1 MNIDEWLKTQPKEVQ
16 EEFDR
21 MESKQK
27 EITNREM
34 PVSQIYYGNK
44 PIAST
49 NIEKLKYFPNS
60 LTPIQANVFKMYFE
74 QGMTQEEIGSRLGTS
89 RVNIT
94 LHIKAIKHKAENLI
108 LT

>member
-49 NIEKLKYFPNS
+49 NIDKLKYLPNS
-60 LTPIQANVFKMYFE
+60 LTPIQAKVFEMYFD
-74 QGMTQEEIGSRLGTS
+74 QGMTQEEIGSRLNTTKM
-89 RVNIT
+89 NIS
-94 LHIKAIKHKAENLI
+94 LHVKAIKKKAENI
-108 LT
+108 ITS